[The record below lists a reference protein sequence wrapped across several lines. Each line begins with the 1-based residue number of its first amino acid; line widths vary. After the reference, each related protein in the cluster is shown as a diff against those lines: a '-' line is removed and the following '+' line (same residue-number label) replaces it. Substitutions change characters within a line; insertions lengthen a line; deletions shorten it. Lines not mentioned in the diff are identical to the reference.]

1 MKVGIITKIGKN
13 YGAVLQAY
21 ALKKK
26 FSDMGADAHIIR
38 YTPSNSVKTYKTC
51 KYSWGPKGTIANAKA
66 AVHFSEYKRATQ
78 RFYKFRDTEYDF
90 LGNYCNDDDLEA
102 NPPACDIY
110 VTGSDQVWNP
120 LLSFDRAYYC
130 MFADLYPNVRTA
142 AYAASIGLKEIP
154 SEFSAEF
161 ASRIKKMNYVSVREN
176 HAIEIL
182 ADMGITA
189 EAAPDPTLLLCRDEW
204 QSLAVKTEAAP
215 YILCYFVSF
224 PDGIQNV
231 VEKFKKQL
239 GMKVVN
245 LMTSEESS
253 MIGDVKIRDAGPR
266 EFLGLFDNASFVI
279 TSSFH
284 GSVFSL
290 INKKPFVVTLYK
302 NTSSRVTELLDSF
315 KCSDHIITP
324 DCVDITPYL
333 NVNADMDRRN
343 TILDA
348 TRERGEK
355 IIKTI
360 MEVR

>member
-38 YTPSNSVKTYKTC
+38 YTPSNSIKTYKVC
-51 KYSWGPKGTIANAKA
+51 KYSWGPKGTIVNIKA
-66 AVHFSEYKRATQ
+66 AIHFFEYQRATQ
-78 RFYKFRDTEYDF
+78 RFYKFRNTEYDF
-90 LGNYCNDDDLEA
+90 LGNYCNDGSLES
-102 NPPACDIY
+102 NPPVCDIY

-130 MFADLYPNVRTA
+130 MFADSHPYAKTA
-142 AYAASIGLKEIP
+142 AYAASIGLSKIP
-154 SEFSAEF
+154 NDFSAEF
-161 ASRIKKMNYVSVREN
+161 ARRIKRMDYISVREK

-182 ADMGITA
+182 ADMGIAA
-189 EAAPDPTLLLCRDEW
+189 EIAPDPTLLLCKEEW
-204 QSLAVKTEAAP
+204 HSLAVKTETEP

-224 PDGIQNV
+224 PDGIKNV
-231 VEKFKKQL
+231 VDRFKKQL
-239 GMKVVN
+239 GLKIVN
-245 LMTSEESS
+245 LMTTEESAG
-253 MIGDVKIRDAGPR
+253 IGDVKIRDAGPR
-266 EFLGLFDNASFVI
+266 EFLGLFENASFVI

-290 INKKPFVVTLYK
+290 MNHKPFVVTLYK

-315 KCSDHIITP
+315 ECSNRIITA
-324 DCVDITPYL
+324 DCSDITPYL
-333 NVNADMDRRN
+333 NIDADTDRQNA
-343 TILDA
+343 ILTA

-360 MEVR
+360 MEEH